1 MDKTSCQGK
10 LIPRAQPCITQGFMN
25 THMLQAKSLQ
35 RPAKE
40 QSRVTSCHLAGS
52 VTEAGAPG
60 EAQVMGA
67 AQIPTEWK
75 QCQTREIK
83 PHSLQPDVLDAG
95 PLNSDKPRT
104 SHSQTTHVPCVA
116 GSHA

>member
-1 MDKTSCQGK
+1 MS
-10 LIPRAQPCITQGFMN
+10 
-25 THMLQAKSLQ
+25 
-35 RPAKE
+35 PA
-40 QSRVTSCHLAGS
+40 VTSQAVSQRLGHLERLRS
-52 VTEAGAPG
+52 WEQPRF
-60 EAQVMGA
+60 
-67 AQIPTEWK
+67 PPEWK